1 MRRKKQ
7 SSVVLVYDRYYGKK
21 PSAVLQSLKKT
32 LFCAAL
38 SVCAVLFLTVEYKMQ
53 VNLLAAAGI
62 TALCCAIFC
71 TIFCFFKKR
80 VAIPII
86 LFFGAVVVFFNRE
99 SLIKRL
105 SYFTDSFLLRLDGDV
120 FYTQNLTF
128 HTSAQLAAENPP
140 CADGTALGI
149 ALLGAVFALLTAAC
163 MFKRP
168 VIYPSLFA
176 FISACAPI
184 AIACNLTFNFMII
197 PTIALYVGAVSV
209 SKAYSDGAAI
219 NKGFFGSFHADA
231 LREEREFRNKTAKNS
246 FVKRTQMNGIYYSKY
261 AATACWAAAVFASAA
276 LIANSFA
283 PVKNGFDFSSIYNF
297 ISNLGQNTG
306 ITSPFESGPVSEYF
320 AEYGS
325 GGNSSLN
332 IISPGNGEQEILSVS
347 SPAGEIYLRGDI
359 GIDYTGASWT
369 SPIRSEPEL
378 WKKSSLSEVFRPAEM
393 RILQMMELDYITDS
407 INSGD
412 ETAKVSGAIRE
423 SEVVVD
429 YRCPT
434 NVVFL
439 PAYTSEF
446 GFFEDEMFDV
456 YGDYSVRVNGSYD
469 RINTVICSALVPPVN
484 YTGTSRE
491 SKLEYFDY
499 LEKVSEKYPMDGI
512 FDAYFNAAGLY
523 SDYRSYV
530 KNTYLT
536 VPGNIKPDI
545 KKFLLVN
552 NLNFSVTKD
561 GKIDSKSAYEA
572 AVKITDF
579 LIKNYTYSLDA
590 KYSKSNPVKSF
601 LYETKSGHCA
611 LFASSMTLMLREL
624 GIPAR
629 YCTGFVAPKTNA
641 GQYAVLRSK
650 NLHAW
655 CEAYFEGIGWVTFDP
670 TSGTA
675 ANAVVIDESGDNS
688 SDSESSES
696 SESSEQSSNSSES
709 SSSESSESS
718 ENEQSGSV
726 SRADLSG
733 DERNPSAAPE
743 NPEPPPT
750 NALPMI
756 ITIICIV
763 AAIGLAAFVLTRLK
777 KLDKTAKKALKKL
790 YSSTDS
796 EFIYEKLLRILK
808 MCGLSP
814 EAGELPEK
822 FYERCEKKLFVPL
835 SAHSEV
841 LLKTAFG
848 SESGEAET
856 AELARVLESV
866 FYAADKVLKPVRRLT
881 LRKAV
886 ITEK

>member
-7 SSVVLVYDRYYGKK
+7 SGVVLVYDRYYGKK
-21 PSAVLQSLKKT
+21 PSAVLQSLKKI

-38 SVCAVLFLTVEYKMQ
+38 SVCAVLFLTIEYKMQ
-53 VNLLAAAGI
+53 VNLFAAAGI

-86 LFFGAVVVFFNRE
+86 LFFSAVVVVFNRE

-105 SYFTDSFLLRLDGDV
+105 SYFTDTFLLRLDGDV
-120 FYTQNLTF
+120 FYTQYLTF

-176 FISACAPI
+176 FIFACTPI
-184 AIACNLTFNFMII
+184 AAACNLTFNFMII
-197 PTIALYVGAVSV
+197 PTIALYFGAVSA

-219 NKGFFGSFHADA
+219 NKGFFGSFHAQA
-231 LREEREFRNKTAKNS
+231 LREEREFRNKTAKKS
-246 FVKRTQMNGIYYSKY
+246 FAKRAQMNNIYYSKY
-261 AATACWAAAVFASAA
+261 SAAACWAAAVFASAA
-276 LIANSFA
+276 LIANCFA

-320 AEYGS
+320 ADYGS

-347 SPAGEIYLRGDI
+347 SPAGEVYLRGDI

-369 SPIRSEPEL
+369 SPIRSEPDL
-378 WKKSSLSEVFRPAEM
+378 WKRSGLSEKYRPAEM

-412 ETAKVSGAIRE
+412 ETAKISGAIAE

-439 PAYTSEF
+439 PSYTSEF
-446 GFFEDEMFDV
+446 SFFENEMFDV

-469 RINTVICSALVPPVN
+469 RINTVICSALVSPVN
-484 YTGTSRE
+484 YTGTNRE
-491 SKLEYFDY
+491 SKLENFDY

-512 FDAYFNAAGLY
+512 FDAYFNAEGLY

-530 KNTYLT
+530 SNTYLT

-545 KKFLLVN
+545 KKFLLYN

-561 GKIDSKSAYEA
+561 GKIDAKAAYEA
-572 AVKITDF
+572 AVKITDY
-579 LIKNYTYSLDA
+579 LINNFTYSLDA

-675 ANAVVIDESGDNS
+675 ANAVVVDESSGNS
-688 SDSESSES
+688 SDSES

-709 SSSESSESS
+709 SSSESSSYSES
-718 ENEQSGSV
+718 EQNSSV
-726 SRADLSG
+726 SRADSSG
-733 DERNPSAAPE
+733 NERNPSAAPE
-743 NPEPPPT
+743 PLEKPPT

-756 ITIICIV
+756 ITIICII
-763 AAIGLAAFVLTRLK
+763 AAIGLAALVLTRLK

-790 YSSTDS
+790 YSSTDG

-822 FYERCEKKLFVPL
+822 FYERCEKKLFAPL

-848 SESGEAET
+848 SETAEAET

-866 FYAADKVLKPVRRLT
+866 FFAADKILGPVGRLT
-881 LRKAV
+881 LRKVV
-886 ITEK
+886 IKEK